1 MAEGYVPP
9 RADVDRLYAK
19 YEASSS
25 MLMELVR
32 EPTNTWNSHAVK
44 VITPSIEKIVREM
57 LNYGSYPR
65 RQTVQDILNNDW
77 EGTRKI
83 FQNFIN

>member
-9 RADVDRLYAK
+9 RADVDQLYAK

-44 VITPSIEKIVREM
+44 VITLSIEKIVREM

-77 EGTRKI
+77 EGTCKI